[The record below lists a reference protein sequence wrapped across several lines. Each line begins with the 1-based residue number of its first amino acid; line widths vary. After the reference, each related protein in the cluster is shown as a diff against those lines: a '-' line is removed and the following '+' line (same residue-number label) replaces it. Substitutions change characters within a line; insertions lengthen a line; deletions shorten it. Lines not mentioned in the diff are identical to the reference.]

1 MTDYPTP
8 AALPS
13 GLVTAPHLAA
23 ALAARDFAAVFTA
36 ARAAGI
42 SFNRIAEAC
51 GMKPERVSLVARGEA
66 RVTALESVERI
77 ADGLRIPG
85 VLLGLALR
93 PWEETARTTSP
104 EHDYEALADDPVKR
118 RDLLR
123 GALAAGMTG
132 TALAALAH
140 TRQHLDLALTGNP
153 SPASDLDHW
162 AATAEHYAYGYGGA
176 APAARL
182 AEIVAD
188 VADLQPLLQRPQP
201 APIRAELCHAAGKL
215 SGMAAVVLH
224 DLGEAREARAW
235 FSSAASAAAE
245 SGDRRLHAWILAREA
260 MTPLTYGAPRAA
272 AALAEQARHV
282 AGTTPSASAALAAAV
297 AARAYA
303 LTGQREQALAAL
315 ADVARLANLLDVGER
330 ADTWLTLPEQKE
342 QVHLSHAYTLLGETG
357 QARQAQARAL
367 ALTGPSSHQAR
378 TLLLLDGA
386 LCDQRDGDTAQACR
400 QAVAALLAL
409 PSDQRTGLTR
419 SRALDLYRAI
429 PSQRRGEQAV
439 RDLRELIA

>member
-8 AALPS
+8 SRLPS
-13 GLVTAPHLAA
+13 ALLRDPQIRA
-23 ALAARDFAAVFTA
+23 ALAVRDFGPVFLA
-36 ARAAGI
+36 ARGAGL
-42 SFNRIAEAC
+42 SFNRLAEAC
-51 GMKPERVSLVARGEA
+51 GMKAERVSLVARGEA

-77 ADGLRIPG
+77 ADGLKIPG
-85 VLLGLALR
+85 ALLGLALR
-93 PWEETARTTSP
+93 PWEETARTTRP
-104 EHDYEALADDPVKR
+104 EHHYEALADDPVKR

-123 GALAAGMTG
+123 GALAAGITG

-140 TRQHLDLALTGNP
+140 TRQNLDLALTGNP
-153 SPASDLDHW
+153 SPAADIDHW
-162 AATAEHYAYGYGGA
+162 AAAAEHYAYGYGGA
-176 APAARL
+176 APSARL

-201 APIRAELCHAAGKL
+201 APARAELCRTAGQL

-245 SGDRRLHAWILAREA
+245 SGDRRLHAWVLAREA

-282 AGTTPSASAALAAAV
+282 AGSTPSAAAALAAAV

-315 ADVARLANLLDVGER
+315 ADVARLAERLDPAER
-330 ADTWLTLPEQKE
+330 SDTWLTLPEQKE
-342 QVHLSHAYTLLGETG
+342 QVHLSHAYTLLGET
-357 QARQAQARAL
+357 ARAREAQARAL

-386 LCDQRDGDTAQACR
+386 LCDQRDGDTGQACR
-400 QAVAALLAL
+400 GAVAALLAL
-409 PSDQRTGLTR
+409 PADQRTGLTR
-419 SRALDLYRAI
+419 SRALELYRAI
-429 PSQRRGEQAV
+429 PAQRRGEQGV